1 MSVAAARSAG
11 YYIIDKPEALV
22 KIEDVNSKI
31 EEHAKTISEKQ
42 TFFVALGAGII
53 GSCGLAA
60 GITFAKLSA
69 IPLTVAIGGILN
81 LISCIAFAI
90 FGLGAAFL
98 LLWNQYRQ
106 AQDINALIE
115 KDVPKE
121 DVEFHTQKEEL
132 WSDNELTEVEKDQMR
147 PYCNYQYHGFK
158 QFVRVDYKSTVARGE
173 VSMFSAKLFKITTVE
188 TGNNFESIKKEFRP
202 WQQLLLELTTPAN
215 KAQISDDLLKVIGHC
230 TYRRGL
236 LNVGLAEYHGYHFIT
251 RDDGIAVFKEGKK
264 GEPFKSAEAFRQ
276 FLIDNLNFKPQCQ
289 P

>member
-1 MSVAAARSAG
+1 MSVEATRSAG

-31 EEHAKTISEKQ
+31 EEHAKTIGEKQ

-60 GITFAKLSA
+60 GITYAKFLA
-69 IPLTVAIGGILN
+69 IPLTVAMGGIVN
-81 LISCIAFAI
+81 LIACIALAVL
-90 FGLGAAFL
+90 GLGAAL
-98 LLWNQYRQ
+98 LILWNQYRQ
-106 AQDINALIE
+106 GQEINALIE

-121 DVEFHTQKEEL
+121 DVEFRTQKEEL
-132 WSDNELTEVEKDQMR
+132 WADTELTEVEKDQMR

-158 QFVRVDYKSTVARGE
+158 QFVRVDYKSTFERGE
-173 VSMFSAKLFKITTVE
+173 VSMFSAKPFFITTVE
-188 TGNNFESIKKEFRP
+188 IGNNFESIKKEFRP

-236 LNVGLAEYHGYHFIT
+236 LNVGSAEYNGYFFVNQGE
-251 RDDGIAVFKEGKK
+251 GIAAGKVGGK
-264 GEPFKSAEAFRQ
+264 GASIKTAAAFRQ
-276 FLIDNLNFKPQCQ
+276 FLIDNLNFKPSIT
-289 P
+289 